1 METMAK
7 KALAIITTHKL
18 TPRSYGGAEL
28 YMENFENILQ
38 ELEEMDKPYD
48 LSLAKIKFLANIKHD
63 KYKNVKEN
71 LDMDDSKGYHETL
84 NEIRMKFE

>member
-28 YMENFENILQ
+28 YMEKFENAEPRGL
-38 ELEEMDKPYD
+38 D
-48 LSLAKIKFLANIKHD
+48 NIGC
-63 KYKNVKEN
+63 
-71 LDMDDSKGYHETL
+71 LP
-84 NEIRMKFE
+84 R